1 MNTCSKHSY
10 ETEAQELKKLLFMED
25 IFYSH
30 CLRYIYKKAVVC
42 DGVPLFYTTKK
53 RDCTVA
59 VPHLKA
65 LELPIT

>member
-1 MNTCSKHSY
+1 MNACSKHSY
-10 ETEAQELKKLLFMED
+10 ETEAQEFIKMFFMED
-25 IFYSH
+25 VSYSH
-30 CLRYIYKKAVVC
+30 CLRYIY
-42 DGVPLFYTTKK
+42 TKK